1 MSLVRWGIMG
11 GMTNPDIKDTVP
23 FTVPPSAEEPPR
35 PVGKKRSP
43 WKSLTLLGILALILI
58 GATSA
63 YAGYSSGIAQRK
75 EAESSLASVRAAEQF
90 DLAVQD
96 IAGGEYQHA
105 RQRLEYVA
113 QLDPNYP
120 GLTEKL
126 ADVLA
131 RINTTATPTLAPT
144 PTVAA
149 TADTRGVDGMF
160 SQAQEMLNNGDWPG
174 AIETLLKLRQT
185 DVNYQAVKMDG
196 MLFMA
201 LRNRGLDKIAKQADL
216 EGGMYDLS
224 QAAQFGPLDTE
235 AQGYITWVSLYI
247 TGASFWELDWQKAVE
262 YFSQVGPALP
272 GLRDRSGW
280 TAQERYRLALKGYG
294 ETLATAGDF
303 CGAAEQFQLSL
314 SIGAD
319 PEVETLLNEVYT
331 VCQGASAETQPS
343 EEAPVIT
350 TEAPPLVEPTPPV
363 IEPTQPTVEP
373 TPPEATPYP

>member
-1 MSLVRWGIMG
+1 MG
-11 GMTNPDIKDTVP
+11 GMTNPEIKDTVP
-23 FTVPPSAEEPPR
+23 FTVPPSSEEPPK

-43 WKSLTLLGILALILI
+43 WKSFTLVGVLILILI

-63 YAGYSSGIAQRK
+63 YAGYSSGITQRK
-75 EAESSLASVRAAEQF
+75 QAESSLASVRAAEQF
-90 DLAVQD
+90 DLAVQNITD
-96 IAGGEYQHA
+96 GDYQHA

-144 PTVAA
+144 PTVAP
-149 TADTRGVDGMF
+149 TTDTRGVDGMF
-160 SQAQEMLNNGDWPG
+160 SQSQEMLNNGDWSG

-185 DVNYQAVKMDG
+185 DVNYQSVNIDG

-201 LRNRGLDKIAKQADL
+201 LRNRALDKISKQADL

-224 QAAQFGPLDTE
+224 QAEQFGPLDTE

-247 TGASFWELDWQKAVE
+247 TGASFWELDWAKAVE

-319 PEVETLLNEVYT
+319 PEIEALLNET
-331 VCQGASAETQPS
+331 FTACQGGAVEEQPS
-343 EEAPVIT
+343 EETPVT
-350 TEAPPLVEPTPPV
+350 PTESIPLVEPTPPV
-363 IEPTQPTVEP
+363 IETSQPTVEP